1 MKAKILD
8 GKACATKVK
17 RRVKEEVSTLKSE
30 EGILPHLVTI
40 LVGDDLSSKIY
51 LKKKHE
57 SCSEVGIESK
67 NIQLPKDSTQDQ
79 VIEALDELNRDKEI
93 NGILVQLPL
102 PKQIS
107 PEKVIETISPTK
119 DVDGLTPY
127 NVWQASYK
135 KDTLLPCTPK
145 GIVNLLQYNGISIA
159 GENAVILGRSNLVGK
174 PLQLLLTNLD
184 ATVTLC
190 HSRTK
195 NLTEQTRR
203 ADILVAAVGSRPDFI
218 VAADMIKEGAVVVD
232 VGMNMI
238 EGTLCG
244 DVDFAAAAEKASYIT
259 PVPGGVGPMTVATLL
274 ENVLKATVLQTKRT

>member
-30 EGILPHLVTI
+30 EGILPNLVTI

-57 SCSEVGIESK
+57 SCSEVGIESRS
-67 NIQLPKDSTQDQ
+67 IQLPKDSTQDQ
-79 VIEALDELNRDKEI
+79 VIEVLDELNRNKEI

-127 NVWQASYK
+127 NVWQALYK

-190 HSRTK
+190 HSSTK

-244 DVDFAAAAEKASYIT
+244 DVDFKAAASKASYIT